1 MNLITTL
8 LSILLIPLLSAVLI
22 TFFCR
27 RRGNVAAGISVSA
40 GLLIAVFSIYFIFN
54 WDGLLMHPFIHWF
67 SVGDLSINM
76 GFLIDQYAATM
87 LIIVAFVAFWI
98 QLFSV
103 GYMDDDAS
111 KGRYFAGMSIFM
123 FSMIGIVLSDN
134 LIMLFVFWELVG
146 FSSYALIAHYK
157 DTEEASAASK
167 KAFIVNRVG
176 DFGFLIGIIWT
187 YWHFGTVDLDLLS
200 AKVLAD
206 PSLISSGIALLL
218 MCGFLGKSAQFPL
231 QVWLPDAM
239 AGPTPVSAL
248 IHAATMVA
256 AGIYLLIRIFFLIP
270 ADVLHLILWLGV
282 LMAIYAGF
290 CALAQR
296 DIKRILA
303 YSTLSQLGFM
313 AAAVGLGY
321 PGLALF
327 HLATHAAFKALLFLG
342 AGSVIHA
349 LHHEQ
354 DIFKMGGLFR
364 KMPITAITFTIGLF
378 ALCGVTF
385 TSGYFSKDAI
395 IEAAFTMEKGA
406 FVILLFSAFLTALYM
421 GRLFWIVFFGRPNS
435 SYAEEAHESSWVI
448 TLPLIVLGICSAIG
462 GYLYFWPVPLRAAVA
477 PELEKI
483 HHLIENGSAGMM
495 ILILASLAWILGLGI
510 SYVFYGVGSKRDK
523 FEQVAPRLFYLLK
536 SKLWFD
542 EIYNFY
548 VSQIQQRFA
557 NLLSLL
563 DTVLISGIIVRGSS
577 GIIALVGFGM
587 RRLHVGSL
595 HVYVYWFLAGL
606 LLFGAFAF
614 GWL

>member
-1 MNLITTL
+1 MTLITTL
-8 LSILLIPLLSAVLI
+8 IAILFIPFLSALLITV
-22 TFFCR
+22 FFR
-27 RRGNVAAGISVSA
+27 RQGNVAAMISVIG
-40 GLLIAVFSIYFIFN
+40 GLLIAILTIFFVMN
-54 WDGLLMHPFIHWF
+54 WDGQVMHPNITWF
-67 SVGDLSINM
+67 NIGELKIDM
-76 GFLIDQYAATM
+76 GFLMDKYAVTM
-87 LIIVAFVAFWI
+87 LFIVAFVAFWI

-103 GYMDDDAS
+103 GYMDDDDC

-123 FSMIGIVLSDN
+123 FSMLGIVMAAN

-157 DTEEASAASK
+157 DTKEAADASK

-176 DFGFLIGIIWT
+176 DFGFLVGIVWT
-187 YWHFGTVDLDLLS
+187 YWHFGTVDLQVLS
-200 AKVLAD
+200 EKVAMD
-206 PSLISSGIALLL
+206 PTLISTGIALLL

-270 ADVLHLILWLGV
+270 ENVLHLILWLGV
-282 LMAIYAGF
+282 IMAIYAGC

-313 AAAVGLGY
+313 AAGVGMGY

-342 AGSVIHA
+342 AGSVIHS
-349 LHHEQ
+349 LNHEQ
-354 DIFKMGGLFR
+354 DIFEMGGLWR
-364 KMPITAITFTIGLF
+364 KMPVTFVTFGIGLL
-378 ALCGVTF
+378 ALCGVTY

-395 IEAAFTMEKGA
+395 IEAAFTVDKGA
-406 FVILLFSAFLTALYM
+406 FVILIISAFLTALYM
-421 GRLFWIVFFGRPNS
+421 GRLLWIVFFGEANS
-435 SYAEEAHESSWVI
+435 LVAKDAHESGWMI
-448 TLPLIVLGICSAIG
+448 GLPLIILAICSAVG
-462 GYLYFWPVPLRAAVA
+462 GYLVLWPANLSESIVPDFD
-477 PELEKI
+477 KI
-483 HHLIENGSAGMM
+483 HDLITSMGGGLIII
-495 ILILASLAWILGLGI
+495 ILGTLAWILGLGI
-510 SYVFYGVGSKRDK
+510 SYFFYGVGAKEDK
-523 FEQVAPRLFYLLK
+523 LKLLAPKVFYLLK

-557 NLLSLL
+557 LFLSFF
-563 DTVLISGIIVRGSS
+563 DTIIISGLIVRGSA
-577 GIIALVGFGM
+577 GIVGLIGLGA

-595 HVYVYWFLAGL
+595 HVYVYWFLVGL
-606 LLFGAFAF
+606 LLYSAYVL